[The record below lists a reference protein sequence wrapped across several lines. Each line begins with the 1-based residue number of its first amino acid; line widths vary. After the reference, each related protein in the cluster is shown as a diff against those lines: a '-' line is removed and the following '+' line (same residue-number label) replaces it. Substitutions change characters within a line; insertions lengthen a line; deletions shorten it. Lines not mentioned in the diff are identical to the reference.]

1 MPVRHD
7 ARSISAGLVRDLG
20 EGVTIKHAGCAAY
33 EYFWHYF
40 GFLYFGAVGALYG
53 LVAGVLHLVLP
64 PRLHAPLGRRSI
76 GFLFRGFLTMMQAS
90 GVMKL
95 DLSALDAL
103 RGQPGLVIA
112 PNHPCLLDAVF
123 VIAHVPEVSCIMKAE
138 IWDNVVLGGGARL
151 AGYIRNDSV
160 NSMVRASANE
170 LREGWPLLVFPEGTR
185 TRAGA
190 VNEFKGGFALIAKIA
205 RAPIQTVFIE
215 ADSPFLGKGWP
226 LLKKP
231 RFPLVYRARLGK
243 RFTVEG
249 DLKAF
254 MRQLE
259 AYYRDELA
267 GQRADDPSTALHPAS
282 SPRPGPAA

>member
-1 MPVRHD
+1 MRD
-7 ARSISAGLVRDLG
+7 GSADLLVEDSG
-20 EGVTIKHAGCAAY
+20 EAVIIKRAGRAAY

-40 GFLYFGAVGALYG
+40 GFLYFGTVGALYG
-53 LVAGVLHLVLP
+53 VVASLLHVVLP
-64 PRLHAPLGRRSI
+64 ARWRAPLGRRLI
-76 GFLFRGFLTMMQAS
+76 GFLFRGFLTMMRAS

-103 RGQPGLVIA
+103 RGEPGLVIA

-123 VIAHVPEVSCIMKAE
+123 IIARVPEVTCIMKAQ
-138 IWDNVVLGGGARL
+138 IWDNLVLGGGARL
-151 AGYIRNDSV
+151 AGYIRNDSA
-160 NSMVRASANE
+160 NSMVRSSAHE

-185 TRAGA
+185 TRRCP
-190 VNEFKGGFALIAKIA
+190 VNDFKGGFALIAKLA

-231 RFPLVYRARLGK
+231 RFPLVYRARLGR

-249 DLKAF
+249 DLKTF
-254 MRQLE
+254 MCQLE
-259 AYYRDELA
+259 AYYQAELA
-267 GQRADDPSTALHPAS
+267 GQPADNPSTTLHPAS
-282 SPRPGPAA
+282 SPSPGPAA

>member
-1 MPVRHD
+1 M
-7 ARSISAGLVRDLG
+7 
-20 EGVTIKHAGCAAY
+20 TIKRAGRATY
-33 EYFWHYF
+33 EFFWYYF
-40 GFLYFGAVGALYG
+40 GLLYFGAVGALYG
-53 LVAGVLHLVLP
+53 VVATLLHLVLP
-64 PRLHAPLGRRSI
+64 VHLRAPLGRRVI
-76 GFLFRGFLTMMQAS
+76 GFLFRGFLAIMRVS

-95 DLSALDAL
+95 DLSALEAL

-112 PNHPCLLDAVF
+112 PNHPSLLDAVF
-123 VIAHVPEVSCIMKAE
+123 VIAYVPEVSCIMKAQ
-138 IWDNVVLGGGARL
+138 IWDNLVLGGGARL

-160 NSMVRASANE
+160 TSMVRSSAHE

-185 TRAGA
+185 TRRSP
-190 VNEFKGGFALIAKIA
+190 VNDFKGGFALIAKVA

-231 RFPLVYRARLGK
+231 PFPLVYRARLGR

-249 DLKAF
+249 DLKTF

-259 AYYRDELA
+259 AYYREELA
-267 GQRADDPSTALHPAS
+267 GEPAEHPHTALHAAS

>member
-1 MPVRHD
+1 M
-7 ARSISAGLVRDLG
+7 G
-20 EGVTIKHAGCAAY
+20 ETVTIKRAGCAAY

-40 GFLYFGAVGALYG
+40 GFLYFAVVGALYG
-53 LVAGVLHLVLP
+53 VVASVLHVVLP
-64 PRLHAPLGRRSI
+64 ARLRAPLGRRLI
-76 GFLFRGFLTMMQAS
+76 GFLFRGFLTMMRTS

-123 VIAHVPEVSCIMKAE
+123 VIAHVPEVTCIMKAE
-138 IWDNVVLGGGARL
+138 IWDNLVLGGGARL
-151 AGYIRNDSV
+151 AAYIRNDSI
-160 NSMVRASANE
+160 NSMVRSSAQE
-170 LREGWPLLVFPEGTR
+170 LRDGWPLLVFPEGTR
-185 TRAGA
+185 TRRRP
-190 VNEFKGGFALIAKIA
+190 VNEFKGGFALIAKVA

-215 ADSPFLGKGWP
+215 TDNPFLGKGWP

-231 RFPLVYRARLGK
+231 CFPLVYRARLGK

-259 AYYRDELA
+259 AYYWEELT
-267 GQRADDPSTALHPAS
+267 GHPTERPSVVLHSAS
-282 SPRPGPAA
+282 SPRPGKAA

>member
-1 MPVRHD
+1 
-7 ARSISAGLVRDLG
+7 L
-20 EGVTIKHAGCAAY
+20 
-33 EYFWHYF
+33 
-40 GFLYFGAVGALYG
+40 
-53 LVAGVLHLVLP
+53 
-64 PRLHAPLGRRSI
+64 I
-76 GFLFRGFLTMMQAS
+76 GFLFRGFLTMMRAS

-103 RGQPGLVIA
+103 RGQPSLVIA

-123 VIAHVPEVSCIMKAE
+123 VIAHVPEVSCIMKAQ

-160 NSMVRASANE
+160 NNMVRSSAHE

-185 TRAGA
+185 TRRRP
-190 VNEFKGGFALIAKIA
+190 VNDFKGGFALIAKMA
-205 RAPIQTVFIE
+205 RAPVQTVFIE
-215 ADSPFLGKGWP
+215 TDSPFLSKGWP

-254 MRQLE
+254 MRELE
-259 AYYRDELA
+259 VYYREELSARPADE
-267 GQRADDPSTALHPAS
+267 QPSVVLHSANA
-282 SPRPGPAA
+282 PRPGKAA

>member
-1 MPVRHD
+1 MTVKR
-7 ARSISAGLVRDLG
+7 AGRV
-20 EGVTIKHAGCAAY
+20 AY

-40 GFLYFGAVGALYG
+40 GLLYFGTVGTLYG
-53 LVAGVLHLVLP
+53 VLAGLLHLVLP
-64 PRLHAPLGRRSI
+64 ARLRAPRGRRLI
-76 GFLFRGFLTMMQAS
+76 GFQVRGFLATMRVS

-103 RGQPGLVIA
+103 RGEPGLVIA

-123 VIAHVPEVSCIMKAE
+123 VIAHVPEVSCIMKAQ
-138 IWDNVVLGGGARL
+138 IWDNMVLGGGARL

-160 NSMVRASANE
+160 NSMVRSSALE

-185 TRAGA
+185 TRRRP
-190 VNEFKGGFALIAKIA
+190 VNDFKGGFALIAKMA

-215 ADSPFLGKGWP
+215 TDNPFLSKGWP

-231 RFPLVYRARLGK
+231 RFPLVYRARLGR

-254 MRQLE
+254 MRELE
-259 AYYRDELA
+259 AYYREELADRPVDEL
-267 GQRADDPSTALHPAS
+267 PSVVLHSTGA
-282 SPRPGPAA
+282 PRPGKAA

>member
-1 MPVRHD
+1 LR
-7 ARSISAGLVRDLG
+7 
-20 EGVTIKHAGCAAY
+20 
-33 EYFWHYF
+33 
-40 GFLYFGAVGALYG
+40 
-53 LVAGVLHLVLP
+53 
-64 PRLHAPLGRRSI
+64 APLGKRSI
-76 GFLFRGFLTMMQAS
+76 GFLFRVFLTMMRAS

-123 VIAHVPEVSCIMKAE
+123 VIAHVPEVTCIMKAE
-138 IWDNVVLGGGARL
+138 IWDNLVLGGGARL

-160 NSMVRASANE
+160 TSMVRSSAQA

-185 TRAGA
+185 TRRSP
-190 VNEFKGGFALIAKIA
+190 VNDFKGGVALIAKMA

-215 ADSPFLGKGWP
+215 TDSPFLSKGWS

-231 RFPLVYRARLGK
+231 SFPLVYRVRLGR

-254 MRQLE
+254 MRKLE

-267 GQRADDPSTALHPAS
+267 GHPAGHPSVALHSAS
-282 SPRPGPAA
+282 SPGPGKAA